1 MRTVIE
7 DMFSDNRNPE
17 FFLIYVMRLRVEIHA
32 IFLNICKKTVK
43 YRRSKVNICE
53 IANGFVILLI
63 LLRRFNEIGFLTL
76 ELRY

>member
-1 MRTVIE
+1 MQ
-7 DMFSDNRNPE
+7 
-17 FFLIYVMRLRVEIHA
+17 
-32 IFLNICKKTVK
+32 KTVK
-43 YRRSKVNICE
+43 YRRGKVDICE